1 MNFNRR
7 RFLAT
12 SAAALAASTQG
23 TLFTACSQ
31 QPEESA
37 SAAGGNEP
45 LFQISLAQ
53 WSLHKALKAGELDN
67 LDWPKFTKET
77 FGIGAVEWVNQFFY
91 VEHETLGYQPKDQ
104 AYLAEMKKRV
114 DDLGMRS
121 LLIMCDRVGNLG
133 HPDAAKR
140 TAAVEGH
147 YAWLEAA
154 KFLGCHSLRV
164 NAASDA
170 SLNPEKQADL
180 CTEGLRRLSEKAA
193 TYGLNVIVENHGGLS
208 SNGAWLAQVIKNV
221 GLDNCGTLPDF
232 GNFYIARNRG
242 NAEQWEKEK
251 ALYAGDPAY
260 AEDKKGLYYDRY
272 LGMKDL
278 MPYAKG
284 VSAKA
289 HDFDEQGNEIHTDFA
304 KVMGIVKDAGY
315 RGFVGIEY
323 EGSELGEV
331 EGIKKT
337 KALLDR
343 VFAEV

>member
-31 QPEESA
+31 QPEETA
-37 SAAGGNEP
+37 GGTGGNEP
-45 LFQISLAQ
+45 LFQVSLAQ
-53 WSLHKALKAGELDN
+53 WSLHRALKAGELDH
-67 LDWPKFTKET
+67 LDYPKFTKET
-77 FGIGAVEWVNQFFY
+77 FGIEAVEWVNQFFF

-164 NAASDA
+164 NAASDT

-193 TYGLNVIVENHGGLS
+193 TMGLNVIVENHGGLS
-208 SNGAWLAQVIKNV
+208 SNGAWLAGVIKNV

-232 GNFYIARNRG
+232 GNFYVARNRG
-242 NAEQWEKEK
+242 NAEQWEKDK

-260 AEDKKGLYYDRY
+260 SEDEKGLAYDRY

-284 VSAKA
+284 VSAKS
-289 HDFDEQGNEIHTDFA
+289 HDFNEAGDEIHSDYL
-304 KVMGIVKDAGY
+304 KIMGIVKDAGY
-315 RGFVGIEY
+315 RGHVGIEY
-323 EGSELGEV
+323 EGSVLSEV

-337 KALLDR
+337 KALLEK
-343 VFAEV
+343 VFAQL